1 MMMMKRIRQLS
12 LMAITAVFLVACGQ
26 KGPLF
31 LPDNQPEKETGKVTE
46 KAREESP
53 EKTDENQEDVEQMDA
68 LEKGAMEMDSREA
81 DS

>member
-1 MMMMKRIRQLS
+1 MMMMKRIRQFS
-12 LMAITAVFLVACGQ
+12 LMAIAAVFLVACGQ

-31 LPDNQPEKETGKVTE
+31 LPDNQPEKETGKATERVTQ
-46 KAREESP
+46 KP
-53 EKTDENQEDVEQMDA
+53 QEKTDENQEDVEQMDA